1 MGAFSSFSVGFP
13 GGCVDGTVYVQ
24 YVVQEACRVDI
35 ERRDRV
41 HGGVF
46 CSVTTSSRRLRHG
59 MEQQQQQGVDRM
71 TD

>member
-24 YVVQEACRVDI
+24 YVVQEACRAGY
-35 ERRDRV
+35 RAANRV
-41 HGGVF
+41 HRGVF